1 MPALK
6 GAFINLGAGLLDALP
21 NIVVFQF
28 NPVSVTRTPA
38 LVQPPPPK
46 GEGQKNTLEQPDQPT
61 ENISFS
67 LRIDAT
73 DQLAE
78 KNPIA
83 AASGILPTL
92 SALELLMI
100 PKSSFSL
107 ELYRLSGKDSP
118 AMNPPLE
125 LPTVLFFWGA
135 YRILPVTIDSLSI
148 NETEYDPQL
157 NPIRAEVSVSLKVL
171 LPSQVDTQGGF
182 ARGAYR
188 YSQGVK
194 EVLAALNQ
202 SNAVSIGVSP
212 NLSSLL

>member
-78 KNPIA
+78 KNPIT

-202 SNAVSIGVSP
+202 SNAVSIGVSQ

>member
-1 MPALK
+1 
-6 GAFINLGAGLLDALP
+6 
-21 NIVVFQF
+21 
-28 NPVSVTRTPA
+28 
-38 LVQPPPPK
+38 
-46 GEGQKNTLEQPDQPT
+46 
-61 ENISFS
+61 
-67 LRIDAT
+67 
-73 DQLAE
+73 
-78 KNPIA
+78 
-83 AASGILPTL
+83 
-92 SALELLMI
+92 
-100 PKSSFSL
+100 
-107 ELYRLSGKDSP
+107 
-118 AMNPPLE
+118 
-125 LPTVLFFWGA
+125 
-135 YRILPVTIDSLSI
+135 LSI